1 MQSMQKSNG
10 RSMGVPGPLIRSAQ
24 IKQMS
29 GPLSRTEIRQI
40 KDKKFEK
47 RMLLMSIT
55 FLFVFWIPLIAF
67 LIWKFA

>member
-10 RSMGVPGPLIRSAQ
+10 RSMGVPGPLPRN
-24 IKQMS
+24 QMS

-47 RMLLMSIT
+47 RMWLMSII

-67 LIWKFA
+67 LIWNFAIKK